1 MNNQLMNRWVRNL
14 EVGVSVIWLLYFMGV
29 KLPSPFTT
37 LLNALSYPIIAIL
50 VILRWKRLPY
60 VATRDIP
67 LLLFIGT
74 ALASILWSGDH
85 TMTLKGVGGLLR
97 MLMFGAYFATRYS
110 LKDQMKIFAWVFG
123 IAAIL
128 SLAVALAIPSYGID
142 KEGWTGI
149 FTYKNFLGYTMSLA
163 AILFLLTA
171 FKQRRQNW
179 LVWIGFGLAV
189 SLIILAHS
197 SGSLVNILLLLSL
210 MPLYQ
215 LVKQHYKLRVIFLG
229 IVCVLVGV
237 TAIFIL
243 GNLETILVDI
253 LGKNL
258 EFNGRTPIWTLAIEK
273 GMEKPWLGYGYNA
286 FWNSDAGIYIM
297 INTWSGLR
305 ETGFNS
311 HNSYLELFLNLGF
324 IGLFLYAISLVI
336 VFIKALILLRY
347 TQKIEFVWYLQ
358 LLIFISVASMAD
370 TNFIMSGASS
380 YCCIYISTSLST
392 AIEFETIKRKRNF
405 KKVYVHS
412 G

>member
-14 EVGVSVIWLLYFMGV
+14 EFGVSVIWLLYFMGV

-74 ALASILWSGDH
+74 TLASVLWSGNQN
-85 TMTLKGVGGLLR
+85 MTLKGIGGLLR

-110 LKDQMKIFAWVFG
+110 IKEQMKILSWVFG

-128 SLAVALAIPSYGID
+128 SLALALVIPSYGID

-149 FTYKNFLGYTMSLA
+149 FPYKNFLGYTMSLA

-171 FKQRRQNW
+171 FKERSQNW
-179 LVWIGFGLAV
+179 FAWIGFGLAV
-189 SLIILAHS
+189 SLIMLAHS
-197 SGSLVNILLLLSL
+197 SGSLVNILLLVSL
-210 MPLYQ
+210 IPLYQ

-229 IVCVLVGV
+229 IVCVLVGG
-237 TAIFIL
+237 TALFIL

-253 LGKNL
+253 LGKSL
-258 EFNGRTPIWTLAIEK
+258 ELNGRTPIWTLAIEK
-273 GMEKPWLGYGYNA
+273 GMEKLWLGYGYNA
-286 FWNSDAGIYIM
+286 FWSSDAGIYIM

-336 VFIKALILLRY
+336 VFIKAVILLRS
-347 TQKIEFVWYLQ
+347 TQQIEFIWHIQ
-358 LLIFISVASMAD
+358 LLIFLSVASMAD
-370 TNFIMSGASS
+370 TNFIMSAASS

-392 AIEFETIKRKRNF
+392 AIEFERIRRKSNL
-405 KKVYVHS
+405 KKLYAHS

>member
-1 MNNQLMNRWVRNL
+1 MNNQLMNRWMRNL
-14 EVGVSVIWLLYFMGV
+14 EFGVSVIWLLYFMGV
-29 KLPSPFTT
+29 KLPSLFTT

-74 ALASILWSGDH
+74 ALASVLWSGDQN
-85 TMTLKGVGGLLR
+85 MTLKGIGGLLR

-110 LKDQMKIFAWVFG
+110 IEEQMKILAWVFG

-128 SLAVALAIPSYGID
+128 SLVVALAIPSYGID

-149 FTYKNFLGYTMSLA
+149 FPYKNFLGYTMSLA

-171 FKQRRQNW
+171 FKERSQNW
-179 LVWIGFGLAV
+179 FAWIGFGLAI

-210 MPLYQ
+210 IPLYQ

-229 IVCVLVGV
+229 IVCVLVGG
-237 TAIFIL
+237 TALFIL

-253 LGKNL
+253 LGKSL
-258 EFNGRTPIWTLAIEK
+258 ELNGRTPIWTLAIEK
-273 GMEKPWLGYGYNA
+273 GMERPFLGYGYNA
-286 FWNSDAGIYIM
+286 FWSSDAGIYIM

-336 VFIKALILLRY
+336 VLIKALILLRS
-347 TQKIEFVWYLQ
+347 TQEIQFIWQIQ
-358 LLIFISVASMAD
+358 LLIFISIASMAD
-370 TNFIMSGASS
+370 TNFIMSAGSS
-380 YCCIYISTSLST
+380 YCCIYISTSLSI
-392 AIEFETIKRKRNF
+392 AIEFERMRRKRNF
-405 KKVYVHS
+405 QKLYAHS